1 MTMPTTELMPSL
13 TPSANAEAVVDLA
26 AIEHNVRVLR
36 EHAGSSQVMAVVKAD
51 GYGHG
56 ATQVARAALAAGAAE
71 IGVATIDEALALR
84 RDGITAPVLSW
95 LHPPGTDFAPALQ
108 SDIQLALSSPRQL
121 HELLAAVKLTGVTAN
136 VTVKVDTGLNRNGVS
151 AAEYPSMLTALR
163 RAAADEA
170 IRLHGIM
177 SHLVYGDDPENPI
190 NDLQAQRLSD
200 MRTQARNEGVH
211 FEIAHLS
218 NSPSA
223 MTRPDL
229 AYDMIRPGIAVYGLS
244 PIPERGDMGLRP
256 AMTLKCPVALVRSV
270 RAGDGVSYG
279 HTWIADRDT
288 TLALLPIGYAD
299 GVFRTLS
306 GRMNVL
312 INGRLRPNV
321 GRICMDQ
328 FVVDLG
334 PDASDVTDGDEAILF
349 GPGTDGEPTAQ
360 DWADMLDTI
369 HYEVVTSPRGRVIR
383 TYRGAPAQGKAVER

>member
-1 MTMPTTELMPSL
+1 MPTTELTTSL

-36 EHAGSSQVMAVVKAD
+36 DHAGSSQVMAVVKAD

-56 ATQVARAALAAGAAE
+56 APQVARAALAAGAAE

-108 SDIQLALSSPRQL
+108 SDVQLALSSPRQL
-121 HELLAAVKLTGVTAN
+121 DDLLAAVKLTGVTAN

-163 RAAADEA
+163 QAVADDA

-177 SHLVYGDDPENPI
+177 SHLVYGDDPENPV
-190 NDLQAQRLSD
+190 NDLQSQRLRD
-200 MRTQARNEGVH
+200 MRTQARDQGVH

-218 NSPSA
+218 NSPAA

-229 AYDMIRPGIAVYGLS
+229 AYDMVRPGIAVYGLS
-244 PIPERGDMGLRP
+244 PIPERGDMGLMP
-256 AMTLKCPVALVRSV
+256 AMTLKCPVALTRSV

-279 HTWIADRDT
+279 HMWVADRDT

-312 INGRLRPNV
+312 INGRLRANV

-334 PDASDVTDGDEAILF
+334 PDAGDVTDGDEAILF
-349 GPGTDGEPTAQ
+349 GPGIDGEPTAQ
-360 DWADMLDTI
+360 DWAEMLDTI
-369 HYEVVTSPRGRVIR
+369 HYEVVTSPRGRVVR
-383 TYRGAPAQGKAVER
+383 TYRGAGEGER

>member
-1 MTMPTTELMPSL
+1 MTMQTTELTTPL

-26 AIEHNVRVLR
+26 AIGHNVRVLR
-36 EHAGSSQVMAVVKAD
+36 EHAGSAQVMAVVKAD

-71 IGVATIDEALALR
+71 IGVATIEEALALR

-108 SDIQLALSSPRQL
+108 SDVQLALSSPRQL
-121 HELLAAVKLTGVTAN
+121 HELLAAVKLTGKTAN
-136 VTVKVDTGLNRNGVS
+136 VTVKVDTGLNRNGVG

-170 IRLHGIM
+170 IRLRGIM
-177 SHLVYGDDPENPI
+177 SHLVYGDDPENPV
-190 NDLQAQRLSD
+190 NDLQARRFSD
-200 MRTQARNEGVH
+200 MHKQARNQGVH
-211 FEIAHLS
+211 FEVAHLS
-218 NSPSA
+218 NSPSV

-229 AYDMIRPGIAVYGLS
+229 AYDMVRPGIAVYGLS

-279 HTWIADRDT
+279 HTWVADRDT

-334 PDASDVTDGDEAILF
+334 PDASDVSDGDEAILF

-360 DWADMLDTI
+360 DWADVMDTI
-369 HYEVVTSPRGRVIR
+369 HYEVVTSPRGRVVR
-383 TYRGAPAQGKAVER
+383 TYRGAPSTGSTVER

>member
-1 MTMPTTELMPSL
+1 MTMHTTELTTAL

-26 AIEHNVRVLR
+26 AIAHNVRVLR
-36 EHAGSSQVMAVVKAD
+36 EHAGSAQVMAVVKAD

-71 IGVATIDEALALR
+71 IGVATIEEALALR
-84 RDGITAPVLSW
+84 RDGITAPVLAW
-95 LHPPGTDFAPALQ
+95 LHPPGTDFAPRCSPTSRWRCRRRA
-108 SDIQLALSSPRQL
+108 SSTSCSPRSS
-121 HELLAAVKLTGVTAN
+121 APVAPPN

-151 AAEYPSMLTALR
+151 AAEYPAMLTALR
-163 RAAADEA
+163 RALADDA
-170 IRLHGIM
+170 IRLRGIM
-177 SHLVYGDDPENPI
+177 SHLVYGDDPDNPV
-190 NDLQAQRLSD
+190 NDLQARRLSD
-200 MRTQARNEGVH
+200 MRTQARNQGVH

-218 NSPSA
+218 NSPAA

-229 AYDMIRPGIAVYGLS
+229 AYDMVRPGIAVYGLS

-321 GRICMDQ
+321 GRVCMDQ

-334 PDASDVTDGDEAILF
+334 PDASDVGEGDEAILF
-349 GPGTDGEPTAQ
+349 GPGTEGEPTAQ
-360 DWADMLDTI
+360 DWADLLGTI
-369 HYEVVTSPRGRVIR
+369 HYEVVTSPRGRVVR
-383 TYRGAPAQGKAVER
+383 TYRGAPATGSSR

>member
-1 MTMPTTELMPSL
+1 MTMHTTELTTAL

-26 AIEHNVRVLR
+26 AIAHNVRVLR
-36 EHAGSSQVMAVVKAD
+36 AHAGSAQVMAVVKAD

-56 ATQVARAALAAGAAE
+56 ATQVARAALVAGAAE
-71 IGVATIDEALALR
+71 IGVATIEEGLALR
-84 RDGITAPVLSW
+84 REGITAPVLSW

-121 HELLAAVKLTGVTAN
+121 RELLAAVKLTGVTAN
-136 VTVKVDTGLNRNGVS
+136 VTVKVDTGLNRNGVG

-163 RAAADEA
+163 RAVADEA
-170 IRLHGIM
+170 IRLRGIM
-177 SHLVYGDDPENPI
+177 SHLVYGDDPDNPI
-190 NDLQAQRLSD
+190 NDLQARRFSD
-200 MRTQARNEGVH
+200 MREQARNQGVH
-211 FEIAHLS
+211 FEVAHLS

-229 AYDMIRPGIAVYGLS
+229 AYDMVRPGIAVYGLS

-334 PDASDVTDGDEAILF
+334 PDASDASDGDEAILF

-360 DWADMLDTI
+360 DWAEPAGHHSL
-369 HYEVVTSPRGRVIR
+369 RGRHQSARPGRQDVPR
-383 TYRGAPAQGKAVER
+383 RPRNRQRR

>member
-1 MTMPTTELMPSL
+1 MPTTELTTSL

-26 AIEHNVRVLR
+26 AIGHNVRVLR

-71 IGVATIDEALALR
+71 IGVATIEEALALR
-84 RDGITAPVLSW
+84 RDGITAPVLAW
-95 LHPPGTDFAPALQ
+95 LHRPGTDFAPALQ
-108 SDIQLALSSPRQL
+108 SDVALALSSPRQL
-121 HELLAAVKLTGVTAN
+121 HDLLAAAKLTGVTAN
-136 VTVKVDTGLNRNGVS
+136 VTVKVDTGLSRNGVS
-151 AAEYPSMLTALR
+151 AAEFPAMLTALR

-170 IRLHGIM
+170 IRLRGIM
-177 SHLVYGDDPENPI
+177 SHLVYGDDPENPV
-190 NDLQAQRLSD
+190 NDLQSQRLRD
-200 MRTQARNEGVH
+200 MRNQARNQGVH

-218 NSPSA
+218 NSPAA

-229 AYDMIRPGIAVYGLS
+229 AYDMVRPGIAVYGLS
-244 PIPERGDMGLRP
+244 PIPDRGDMGLRP
-256 AMTLKCPVALVRSV
+256 AMTLKCPVAHVRSV

-299 GVFRTLS
+299 GVFRALS

-312 INGRLRPNV
+312 INGRLLPNV

-334 PDASDVTDGDEAILF
+334 PDAGGVTEGDEAILF

-360 DWADMLDTI
+360 DWADVLDTI
-369 HYEVVTSPRGRVIR
+369 HYEVVTSPRGRVAR
-383 TYRGAPAQGKAVER
+383 TYRGTGDVER

>member
-1 MTMPTTELMPSL
+1 MPTSDLMTSL

-26 AIEHNVRVLR
+26 AIGHNVRVLR

-56 ATQVARAALAAGAAE
+56 ASQVARAALAAGAAE
-71 IGVATIDEALALR
+71 IGVATLEEALALR
-84 RDGITAPVLSW
+84 RDGITAPVLAW

-108 SDIQLALSSPRQL
+108 SDIQVALSSSRQL
-121 HELLAAVKLTGVTAN
+121 HDLLAAAKLTGVTAN
-136 VTVKVDTGLNRNGVS
+136 ITVKVDTGLSRNGVS
-151 AAEYPSMLTALR
+151 AAEYPAMLTALR

-170 IRLHGIM
+170 VRLRGIM
-177 SHLVYGDDPENPI
+177 SHLVYGDDPDNPV
-190 NDLQAQRLSD
+190 NDLQSQRLRD
-200 MRTQARNEGVH
+200 MRNQARHQGVH

-218 NSPSA
+218 NSPAA

-229 AYDMIRPGIAVYGLS
+229 GYDMVRPGIAVYGLS
-244 PIPERGDMGLRP
+244 PIPERGDMELRP
-256 AMTLKCPVALVRSV
+256 AMTLKCPVAHVRSV
-270 RAGDGVSYG
+270 RTGDGVSYG

-299 GVFRTLS
+299 GVFRALS

-334 PDASDVTDGDEAILF
+334 PDAADVAEGDEAILF

-360 DWADMLDTI
+360 DWADVLDTI
-369 HYEVVTSPRGRVIR
+369 HYEVVTSPRGRVAR
-383 TYRGAPAQGKAVER
+383 TYRGTGDVER

>member
-1 MTMPTTELMPSL
+1 MPTTELVTSL

-26 AIEHNVRVLR
+26 AIAHNVQVLR
-36 EHAGSSQVMAVVKAD
+36 DHAGSSQVMAVVKAD

-56 ATQVARAALAAGAAE
+56 ASQVARAALAAGAAE
-71 IGVATIDEALALR
+71 VGVATIDEALALR
-84 RDGITAPVLSW
+84 RDGITAPVLAW
-95 LHPPGTDFAPALQ
+95 LHPPGTDFAPALR

-121 HELLAAVKLTGVTAN
+121 HDLLAAAKLTGVTAN

-151 AAEYPSMLTALR
+151 AAEYPAMLTALR

-170 IRLHGIM
+170 IRLRGIM
-177 SHLVYGDDPENPI
+177 SHLVYGDDPDNPV
-190 NDLQAQRLSD
+190 NDLQSQRLRD
-200 MRTQARNEGVH
+200 MRNQARHQGVH

-218 NSPSA
+218 NSPAA
-223 MTRPDL
+223 MARPDL
-229 AYDMIRPGIAVYGLS
+229 GYDMVRPGIAVYGLS
-244 PIPERGDMGLRP
+244 PIPERGDMELRP

-279 HTWIADRDT
+279 HMWIADHDT

-299 GVFRTLS
+299 GVFRALS

-312 INGRLRPNV
+312 VNGRLRPNV

-334 PDASDVTDGDEAILF
+334 PDAGDVAEGDEAVLF
-349 GPGTDGEPTAQ
+349 GPGADGEPTAQ
-360 DWADMLDTI
+360 DWADVLDTI
-369 HYEVVTSPRGRVIR
+369 HYEVVTSPRGRVAR
-383 TYRGAPAQGKAVER
+383 TYRGTGDVER

>member
-1 MTMPTTELMPSL
+1 MTMHTTELTTAL

-26 AIEHNVRVLR
+26 AIAHNVRVLR
-36 EHAGSSQVMAVVKAD
+36 EHAGSAQVMAVVKAD

-71 IGVATIDEALALR
+71 IGVATIEEALALR

-108 SDIQLALSSPRQL
+108 SDVELALSSPRQL
-121 HELLAAVKLTGVTAN
+121 RELLAAVKLTGRTAN
-136 VTVKVDTGLNRNGVS
+136 VTVKVDTGLNRNGVG

-163 RAAADEA
+163 RAVADEA
-170 IRLHGIM
+170 IRLRGIM
-177 SHLVYGDDPENPI
+177 SHLVYGDDPDNPV
-190 NDLQAQRLSD
+190 NDLQARRFSD
-200 MRTQARNEGVH
+200 MRKQARNQGVH
-211 FEIAHLS
+211 FTVAHLS
-218 NSPSA
+218 NSPSV

-229 AYDMIRPGIAVYGLS
+229 AYDMVRPGIAVYGLS

-270 RAGDGVSYG
+270 HAGDGVSYG

-334 PDASDVTDGDEAILF
+334 PDAGDVSDGDEAILF
-349 GPGTDGEPTAQ
+349 GPGSDGEPTAQ
-360 DWADMLDTI
+360 DWADVLDTI
-369 HYEVVTSPRGRVIR
+369 HYEVVTSPRGRVVR
-383 TYRGAPAQGKAVER
+383 TYRGAASTGSAVER